1 MNSGTRRRRQ
11 LEAVRQQEA
20 VGPKAVGPKAK
31 VLTKLSFV
39 LIFAAIVVSWT
50 SPVRAEFDKSQHDLE
65 NILYMTLKTGLV
77 IIQTY
82 PEVAPNT
89 VARVK
94 ELVRQGFYNGLLFH
108 RVIPDFMAQTGD
120 PLGNGTGGSG
130 QTLKPEYSD
139 RHHLR
144 GVLAMARGEA
154 EDSADSQFFIIF
166 QPKLSLD
173 GQYTIWGRVIDGMQH
188 VDSIKKG
195 SAGYRDGEVI
205 NPDKI
210 VTMRVAA
217 DVEGPKKSAV
227 NSYPAE
233 PVNINPTYPSQPSY
247 QSNSWQPSATNPVL
261 VPNPVVTQQS
271 GEIPQVPLPSLPVE
285 PPRYDTVFPAIP
297 EGGYVQY

>member
-1 MNSGTRRRRQ
+1 MGQ
-11 LEAVRQQEA
+11 
-20 VGPKAVGPKAK
+20 PKATVKAK
-31 VLTKLSFV
+31 FSIV
-39 LIFAAIVVSWT
+39 LIVVAVLASWT
-50 SPVRAEFDKSQHDLE
+50 SPARAEFDKSKHDLE
-65 NILYMTLKTGLV
+65 NIIYMTLKTGLV

-82 PEVAPNT
+82 PEDAPNT

-94 ELVRQGFYNGLLFH
+94 ELVRQGFYNGLPFH
-108 RVIPDFMAQTGD
+108 RVIPEFMAQTGD
-120 PLGNGTGGSG
+120 PNGDGTGGSG
-130 QTLKPEYSD
+130 QNLKPEFND

-144 GVLAMARGEA
+144 GVVAMARGEA

-173 GQYTIWGRVIDGMQH
+173 GQYTIWGRVIDGMHH

-217 DVEGPKKSAV
+217 DVEGPTIPAV
-227 NSYPAE
+227 SSYPAGSA
-233 PVNINPTYPSQPSY
+233 NTNPAPSPQPPY
-247 QSNSWQPSATNPVL
+247 QQNSWQPSATNPVL
-261 VPNPVVTQQS
+261 APNPVITQQG
-271 GEIPQVPLPSLPVE
+271 GEVPQVPLPSWPVE
-285 PPRYDTVFPAIP
+285 PPHYDTVFPPIP